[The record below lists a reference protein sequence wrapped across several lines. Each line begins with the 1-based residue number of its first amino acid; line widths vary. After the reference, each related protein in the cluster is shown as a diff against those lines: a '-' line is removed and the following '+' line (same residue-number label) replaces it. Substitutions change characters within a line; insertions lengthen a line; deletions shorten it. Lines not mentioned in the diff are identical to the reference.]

1 MASPLQLLHG
11 PTKLLVGSALSGL
24 AADLALAS
32 SSPAFCYVHRPVY
45 DEDTFKVSCNGASCS
60 ALARMPPPAPAEH
73 INSRVSPRRACMDP
87 QMSKWRRLCLII
99 SNSLVQ
105 WALQQSTGS
114 VPSAM
119 LP

>member
-73 INSRVSPRRACMDP
+73 INLRVSPRAERV
-87 QMSKWRRLCLII
+87 WIHR
-99 SNSLVQ
+99 
-105 WALQQSTGS
+105 
-114 VPSAM
+114 
-119 LP
+119 